1 MTVRPPCLPGL
12 LLLVLLPA
20 AGCRGGDGGEVPTGR
35 PIVIVSIDTL
45 RSDRLPAYGYEGVET
60 PAIDGLRDDSILFE
74 RAYSPVPLTLPAHA
88 SLLTGLLPPEHG
100 VRDNAGYR
108 LEEGAGPTAAEALA
122 AEGYATGAA
131 VSAYVMRAA
140 TGLARGFE
148 HYDDALSGAAEA
160 TLAEIQR
167 PGQETLE
174 AALGW
179 LDGVDGVGE
188 RPFFLLFHIYE
199 PHTPWEPPPGL
210 AARYGRT
217 YDGEVAA
224 ADAVVAR
231 LLAALRE
238 RGLYEDSTVILL
250 SDHGEGLGD
259 HGETEHGILLYRE
272 SLQVPLLVKLPGG
285 RLAGATVSEPV
296 ELTDVM
302 PTLLDL
308 AGAPRPEGLPGLSL
322 LALADPEREPPAAPR
337 PLYSETFHPHLRFG
351 WSGLTSVILGR
362 HHYVEGTDR
371 ELFDLVA
378 DPAER
383 RDLLREEREV
393 YARLRDALHAFDTRL
408 EPPFEEASETRE
420 ALASLGYLGG
430 AAPAATDDL
439 PDPRR
444 RIHDLEPLRRAVSWL
459 QEGRTEEA
467 LPLLRGATEAIP
479 RSIDAW
485 QFLGLALQRTGRLE
499 EAYAAYEKAFELS
512 NGSPLLAQP
521 MGELALRLRR
531 FDDAAAF
538 LAAAVEAEP
547 DELGVRLLH
556 ARALLFAGRPDDALA
571 AAREAAE
578 LAPESPEA
586 RYLVGAVLMGK
597 RDLAGAE
604 AELRRALELAPA
616 HPAALSDLAVL
627 LASQGRRDEARDLLE
642 RLVAAQPE
650 NRQAREM
657 LARLSG

>member
-1 MTVRPPCLPGL
+1 MRPRIQRPLGAL
-12 LLLVLLPA
+12 LLLSLVLP
-20 AGCRGGDGGEVPTGR
+20 GCRGGGEAEVPTGR
-35 PIVIVSIDTL
+35 PIVVVSIDTL
-45 RSDRLPAYGYEGVET
+45 RSDRLPAYGYEEVET
-60 PAIDGLRDDSILFE
+60 PAIDALRGDAILFE

-88 SLLTGLLPPEHG
+88 SLLTGLLPPDHG

-108 LEEGAGPTAAEALA
+108 LEEGVGPTVAEALA

-131 VSAYVMRAA
+131 VSAYVMRAE

-148 HYDDALSGAAEA
+148 HYDDELSGAAQA

-167 PGQETLE
+167 PGDETLD
-174 AALGW
+174 AALAW
-179 LDGVDGVGE
+179 LDTVGE

-199 PHTPWEPPPGL
+199 PHTPWEPPPAL

-217 YDGEVAA
+217 YDGDVAA
-224 ADAVVAR
+224 ADAVVGR

-259 HGETEHGILLYRE
+259 HGETEHGVLLYRE
-272 SLQVPLLVKLPGG
+272 SLQVPLLVKLPGA
-285 RLAGATVSEPV
+285 RRAGATVPEPV
-296 ELTDVM
+296 QLTDVT
-302 PTLLDL
+302 PTLLEL
-308 AGAPRPEGLPGLSL
+308 AAAPRPEGLDGVSL
-322 LALADPEREPPAAPR
+322 LALADPERAEPDTPR
-337 PLYSETFHPHLRFG
+337 ALYAETFHPHLRFG

-362 HHYVEGTDR
+362 HHYVEGSDR

-383 RDLLREEREV
+383 RNLLREERAV
-393 YARLRDALHAFDTRL
+393 YARLRDALQGFDPRL

-430 AAPAATDDL
+430 AAPAAEGEL
-439 PDPRR
+439 PDPRH
-444 RIHDLEPLRRAVSWL
+444 RIADLEPLRRAISWL
-459 QEGRTEEA
+459 QEGRNEEA
-467 LPLLRGATEAIP
+467 LPLLRGAAEAIP

-485 QFLGLALQRTGRLE
+485 QFLGLALDRTGRPE
-499 EAYAAYEKAFELS
+499 DAYAAYQRAFELS

-521 MGELALRLRR
+521 LGELALRLRR
-531 FDDAAAF
+531 FEDAAAF

-547 DELGVRLLH
+547 EELGVRLLH
-556 ARALLFAGRPDDALA
+556 ARALLFAGRPGDALA
-571 AAREAAE
+571 AARGAVE
-578 LAPESPEA
+578 LAPESPDA
-586 RYLVGAVLMGK
+586 HYLVGAIHMGK
-597 RDLAGAE
+597 RELAPAE
-604 AELRRALELAPA
+604 AGLRRALELAPA
-616 HPAALSDLAVL
+616 HPPALSDLAVL
-627 LASQGRRDEARDLLE
+627 LASQGRRDEARALLE

-657 LARLSG
+657 LARLAG

>member
-1 MTVRPPCLPGL
+1 MRLRFPRPSCAL
-12 LLLVLLPA
+12 LLLSIVLP
-20 AGCRGGDGGEVPTGR
+20 GCRGGGEAEVPTGR
-35 PIVIVSIDTL
+35 PIVVVSVDTL
-45 RSDRLPAYGYEGVET
+45 RSDRLPAYGYQGVAT
-60 PAIDGLRDDSILFE
+60 PAIDGLREDSILFE
-74 RAYSPVPLTLPAHA
+74 RAYSPAPLTLPAHA

-108 LEEGAGPTAAEALA
+108 LEEGAGPTVAEALS

-131 VSAYVMRAA
+131 VSAYVMRAG

-167 PGQETLE
+167 SGPETLE
-174 AALGW
+174 AALEW
-179 LDGVDGVGE
+179 LDGVGE

-199 PHTPWEPPPGL
+199 PHTPWEPPSAL

-231 LLAALRE
+231 LLTALRE
-238 RGLYEDSTVILL
+238 RGLYEGSTVILL

-285 RLAGATVSEPV
+285 RLGGAAVAEPV

-302 PTLLDL
+302 PTLLAL
-308 AGAPRPEGLPGLSL
+308 AGAPRPEGLRGLSL
-322 LALADPEREPPAAPR
+322 LALADPEREPPPAPR

-383 RDLLREEREV
+383 RDLLREERQA

-430 AAPAATDDL
+430 AAPAAEGDL
-439 PDPRR
+439 PDPRH
-444 RIHDLEPLRRAVSWL
+444 RIQDLEPLRRAIGWL

-485 QFLGLALQRTGRLE
+485 QFLGLALGRTGRLK

-521 MGELALRLRR
+521 MGELALGLRR
-531 FDDAAAF
+531 FDDAAAL
-538 LAAAVEAEP
+538 LAAAVEVEP
-547 DELGVRLLH
+547 EELGVRLLH

-586 RYLVGAVLMGK
+586 HYLVGAVLMGK
-597 RDLAGAE
+597 RDLDAAE
-604 AELRRALELAPA
+604 AGLRRALELAPD
-616 HPAALSDLAVL
+616 HPPALSDLAVL
-627 LASQGRRDEARDLLE
+627 LASQGRRDEARALLE

-657 LARLSG
+657 LARLGG

>member
-1 MTVRPPCLPGL
+1 V
-12 LLLVLLPA
+12 V
-20 AGCRGGDGGEVPTGR
+20 
-35 PIVIVSIDTL
+35 VSIDTL
-45 RSDRLPAYGYEGVET
+45 RSDRLPAYGYEAVAT
-60 PAIDGLRDDSILFE
+60 PAIDALREDSILFE

-122 AEGYATGAA
+122 AGGYATGAA
-131 VSAYVMRAA
+131 VSAYVMRAE

-167 PGQETLE
+167 PGPETLE

-179 LDGVDGVGE
+179 LDTVEE

-199 PHTPWEPPPGL
+199 PHTPWEPPPDL

-231 LLAALRE
+231 LVAALRE
-238 RGLYEDSTVILL
+238 RGLYESSTVILL

-272 SLQVPLLVKLPGG
+272 SLQVPLLVKLPGA
-285 RLAGATVSEPV
+285 RRAGATVAEPV

-308 AGAPRPEGLPGLSL
+308 AGAPPPEGLRGLSL

-337 PLYSETFHPHLRFG
+337 PLYAETFHPHLRFG
-351 WSGLTSVILGR
+351 WSGLTSLILGR

-383 RDLLREEREV
+383 RDLLREEREA
-393 YARLRDALHAFDTRL
+393 YARLRDALDTFDTRL

-430 AAPAATDDL
+430 AAPAAEGEL
-439 PDPRR
+439 PDPRH

-485 QFLGLALQRTGRLE
+485 QFLGLALGRVGRLE

-531 FDDAAAF
+531 FEDAAAL

-571 AAREAAE
+571 AARGAVE
-578 LAPESPEA
+578 LAPDSPEA
-586 RYLVGAVLMGK
+586 HYLAGAVLMGR

-604 AELRRALELAPA
+604 AELRRALELAPS
-616 HPAALSDLAVL
+616 HPPALSDLAVL
-627 LASQGRRDEARDLLE
+627 LASQGRRDEARALLE

-657 LARLSG
+657 LARLGGS

>member
-1 MTVRPPCLPGL
+1 MRPRIQRPLGAL
-12 LLLVLLPA
+12 LLLSLVLP
-20 AGCRGGDGGEVPTGR
+20 GCRGGGEAEVPTGR
-35 PIVIVSIDTL
+35 PIVVVSIDTL
-45 RSDRLPAYGYEGVET
+45 RSDHLPAYGYEGVET
-60 PAIDGLRDDSILFE
+60 PAIDALRGDAILFE

-88 SLLTGLLPPEHG
+88 SLLTGLLPPDHG

-108 LEEGAGPTAAEALA
+108 LEEGAGTTVAEALA

-131 VSAYVMRAA
+131 VSAYVMRAE

-148 HYDDALSGAAEA
+148 HYDDELSGAAQA

-167 PGQETLE
+167 PGDETLD
-174 AALGW
+174 AALAW
-179 LDGVDGVGE
+179 LDTVGE

-199 PHTPWEPPPGL
+199 PHTPWEPPPAL

-224 ADAVVAR
+224 ADAVVGR

-259 HGETEHGILLYRE
+259 HGETEHGVLLYRE
-272 SLQVPLLVKLPGG
+272 SLQVPLLVKLPGA
-285 RLAGATVSEPV
+285 RRAGATVPEPV
-296 ELTDVM
+296 QLTDVT
-302 PTLLDL
+302 PTLLEL
-308 AGAPRPEGLPGLSL
+308 AAAPRPEGLDGVSL
-322 LALADPEREPPAAPR
+322 LALADPERPEPDTPR
-337 PLYSETFHPHLRFG
+337 ALYAETFHPHLRFG

-362 HHYVEGTDR
+362 HHYVEGSDR

-383 RDLLREEREV
+383 RNLLRQERAV
-393 YARLRDALHAFDTRL
+393 YARLRDALQGFDPRL

-430 AAPAATDDL
+430 AAPAAEGEL
-439 PDPRR
+439 PDPRH
-444 RIHDLEPLRRAVSWL
+444 RIADLEPLRRAISWL
-459 QEGRTEEA
+459 QEGRNEEA
-467 LPLLRGATEAIP
+467 LPLLRGAAEAIP

-485 QFLGLALQRTGRLE
+485 QFLGLALDRTGRPE
-499 EAYAAYEKAFELS
+499 EAYAAYQRAFELS

-521 MGELALRLRR
+521 LGELALRLRR
-531 FDDAAAF
+531 FEDAAAF

-547 DELGVRLLH
+547 EELGVRLLH

-571 AAREAAE
+571 AARGAVE
-578 LAPESPEA
+578 LASESPDA
-586 RYLVGAVLMGK
+586 HYLVGAIHMGK
-597 RDLAGAE
+597 RELAPAE
-604 AELRRALELAPA
+604 AGLRRALELAPA
-616 HPAALSDLAVL
+616 HPPALSDLAVL
-627 LASQGRRDEARDLLE
+627 LASQGRRDEARALLE

-657 LARLSG
+657 LARLGG